1 MLHEDL
7 TINDFEN
14 ELKNIIENNLLTQ
27 VDNCNIARLREEF
40 RKVISKAKHFNIIVI
55 LTPSNFIICNSI
67 KFTLIKLTSEIRHQK
82 FSTHQ

>member
-27 VDNCNIARLREEF
+27 VDNYNIARLREEF
-40 RKVISKAKHFNIIVI
+40 RKVISKAKHFKTN
-55 LTPSNFIICNSI
+55 
-67 KFTLIKLTSEIRHQK
+67 LTSTRSRLKLLKNILGETVFIKTETTLLTKVRD
-82 FSTHQ
+82 